1 MYGQRNGTAAPA
13 PRVRVDGVPATA
25 LGALLASFEEAE
37 RRGCSRWQIG
47 VSRQQ
52 LRKAGLAGEPL
63 LDLLVAGLME
73 RSGDQFALTPKGVR
87 AVRAAPAG
95 PGADVMAAAGD
106 VDGGGVLP
114 CYDADLRRLTLG
126 GLLVKVLPDSAVNQE
141 VVLLAFQEEGWPR
154 VIDDP
159 LPGVDGLD
167 ARQRLKDTV
176 TRLNRSQREARVV
189 FHRLGRG
196 TRVRWEVPGRRAD

>member
-1 MYGQRNGTAAPA
+1 VAA
-13 PRVRVDGVPATA
+13 A
-25 LGALLASFEEAE
+25 LRALLAGFEEAE
-37 RRGCSRWQIG
+37 RRGCSRWQFG

-73 RSGDQFALTPKGVR
+73 RSGDQFVLTPNGVR
-87 AVRAAPAG
+87 AARAAPAG
-95 PGADVMAAAGD
+95 HGEGVSVAVGHA
-106 VDGGGVLP
+106 DGGGVLP
-114 CYDADLRRLTLG
+114 CYDEELRRLTLG

-141 VVLLAFQEEGWPR
+141 VVLLSFQEEGWPR
-154 VIDDP
+154 ALDDP

-167 ARQRLKDTV
+167 PRQRLKDTL
-176 TRLNRSQREARVV
+176 TRLNRSQRVARVA

-196 TRVRWEVPGRRAD
+196 TRVRWEVPGRRAE

>member
-1 MYGQRNGTAAPA
+1 
-13 PRVRVDGVPATA
+13 VATA
-25 LGALLASFEEAE
+25 LRALLAGFEEAE
-37 RRGCSRWQIG
+37 RRGCSRWHLG

-73 RSGDQFALTPKGVR
+73 RSGDQFAMTPKGVR
-87 AVRAAPAG
+87 AFRASPIGPAPDG
-95 PGADVMAAAGD
+95 VAAAGPAD
-106 VDGGGVLP
+106 DGVLP

-141 VVLLAFQEEGWPR
+141 AVLLAFQEEGWPQ

-159 LPGVDGLD
+159 LPGVNGLD
-167 ARQRLKDTV
+167 PRQRLKDTL

-189 FHRLGRG
+189 FHRLTRG
-196 TRVRWEVPGRRAD
+196 TRVRWEVPGRRAE